1 MSNSIKVSIIC
12 NTYNHEPY
20 IEAALEGFVSQKT
33 NFGFEVLVHDDASTD
48 GTAAII
54 RKYAEQYPDL
64 IKPICQEVNQ
74 YSQSIKITR
83 VHQLP
88 RAKGEYIAFCEGDD
102 YWVDENK
109 LQKQYDAL
117 EQHPEVDI
125 CAHGAYTE
133 RDGQFVGEA
142 CPSTKDTLFTVEEV
156 IINDGDFVAT
166 ASLLC
171 RKRIFDNLPEFY
183 KKYGFDYSLQIMGA
197 LAGGMLYL
205 KDKMCVYRLQTAS
218 SWTVRTHGNQ
228 NALVKHY
235 DKILELIELIREDT
249 QHKYDDVLIFQKN
262 VYLFNKAVAGGD
274 LELLKESTKQLCSK
288 KAKSCYKH
296 YVSKLRFRKIMKYR
310 LYRLKACLRHAK
322 GQEGQN

>member
-1 MSNSIKVSIIC
+1 MDNSIRVSIIC

-20 IEAALEGFVSQKT
+20 VENALKGFVSQKT
-33 NFGFEVLVHDDASTD
+33 NFGFEVLIHDDASTD
-48 GTAAII
+48 GTAQII
-54 RKYAEQYPDL
+54 KRYAEQYPDL
-64 IKPICQEVNQ
+64 IKPICQEENQ

-102 YWVDENK
+102 YWTDEHK

-117 EQHPEVDI
+117 EQHPEIDI
-125 CAHGAYTE
+125 CAHGAFTE
-133 RDGQFVGEA
+133 RDGQIVGKV
-142 CPSTKDTLFTVEEV
+142 CPSKEDTKFTVEEV

-183 KKYGFDYSLQIMGA
+183 KKYAFDYSLQIMGA
-197 LAGGMLYL
+197 LAGGMLYI
-205 KDKMCVYRLQTAS
+205 KDMMCVYRLQTAS

-249 QHKYDDVLIFQKN
+249 QHKYDDVLSFQKN
-262 VYLFNKAVAGGD
+262 VYLFNKAIAGNDVA
-274 LELLKESTKQLCSK
+274 LLKEATKVLCSK
-288 KAKSCYKH
+288 EGNACYK
-296 YVSKLRFRKIMKYR
+296 YYIPNLKLRKMIKYR
-310 LYRLKACLRHAK
+310 IYRLKASLK
-322 GQEGQN
+322 